1 MKPTN
6 LNVGI
11 KAEYDTAKTIVMHNP
26 GDELYFGCLQNS
38 AALFENE
45 PFDRFEAMR
54 EHQEYVD
61 TLRGLGIDI
70 LLLKDVLLDGTI
82 DGAGKKKQGKDLD
95 QLTALAANSLT
106 YSYPIELS
114 LEQLTEMKEYK
125 AKTLESMHPL
135 DLFKTIMLKPWVVL
149 RINDEASSK
158 IIANS
163 YSLQPVMNLHFLRD
177 QQITTDLGIVIGR
190 MSPSQRRVETEITR
204 FAFQK
209 LGLNIAYQVEKEGR
223 LEGGDFIPCGNYA
236 FIGQGLRTNS

>member
-82 DGAGKKKQGKDLD
+82 DGAGKK
-95 QLTALAANSLT
+95 S
-106 YSYPIELS
+106 
-114 LEQLTEMKEYK
+114 KE
-125 AKTLESMHPL
+125 KT
-135 DLFKTIMLKPWVVL
+135 
-149 RINDEASSK
+149 
-158 IIANS
+158 
-163 YSLQPVMNLHFLRD
+163 
-177 QQITTDLGIVIGR
+177 
-190 MSPSQRRVETEITR
+190 
-204 FAFQK
+204 
-209 LGLNIAYQVEKEGR
+209 
-223 LEGGDFIPCGNYA
+223 
-236 FIGQGLRTNS
+236 